1 MSFDQLFEN
10 ATRLPS
16 IPKIIQELIQSF
28 DNPDVDMKLIANKIT
43 QEPVLTAKVLRTANA
58 AHYGLP
64 RKVSSVQDAAIVMGF
79 AAVRTLVMATGMV
92 SSLAMPAALDK
103 RAFWKE
109 AFAVAELAKWLCKF
123 SPKRD
128 ANTLLTAGLIHSV
141 GQLLMY
147 SVYPDLA
154 AKVKHAMSTGQ
165 SRLEAEQA
173 AYGYTY
179 CLVGAELAKR
189 WKFPEAICEG
199 LLHQNA
205 PLAAQP
211 FSAIAGHLALA
222 KYIYACQV
230 NQLPAAEMV
239 EHFPKGISDACGFN
253 FDTLLSALAET
264 GAFESA
270 LDSLLED

>member
-16 IPKIIQELIQSF
+16 IPKIIQELIQTF
-28 DNPDVDMKLIANKIT
+28 DNPDVDMKVIATKIT
-43 QEPVLTAKVLRTANA
+43 QEPVLTAKLLRTANA

-92 SSLAMPAALDK
+92 SSLAMPPALDK

-109 AFAVAELAKWLCKF
+109 AFAVAEIAKWLCKF
-123 SPKRD
+123 GPKRD
-128 ANTLLTAGLIHSV
+128 ANTLMTAGLIHSV

-147 SVYPDLA
+147 SVYPELA

-173 AYGYTY
+173 TYGYTY

-189 WKFPEAICEG
+189 WKFPELICEG
-199 LLHQNA
+199 LINQNA
-205 PLAAQP
+205 PLAAKP
-211 FSAIAGHLALA
+211 FSAIAGYLAIA
-222 KYIYACQV
+222 KYIHACHA
-230 NQLPAAEMV
+230 NQLPTQEMAD
-239 EHFPKGISDACGFN
+239 HFPRAISDACELD
-253 FDTLLSALAET
+253 FDKLLTALTET
-264 GAFESA
+264 AAFESG
-270 LDSLLED
+270 LDGLLED